1 MSLIN
6 LTPAEGQ
13 TAPAEDTLA
22 DTKTENTEPLVTPET
37 DTETEGKTVVMDGP
51 LSKIYTQALNL
62 AYANE
67 AASASG
73 QTDIKILFDET
84 IEQNDEPAKDL
95 YVYCCD
101 SGDISN
107 EDVIKG
113 TDKLRLALDGRYK
126 QALVVMESHHCI
138 KPIAGLLEEYAFKTG
153 IKVVF
158 TRDLAI
164 ETIKQLLN

>member
-1 MSLIN
+1 MSIIN
-6 LTPAEGQ
+6 LTPEEGQ
-13 TAPAEDTLA
+13 PDATDASIKDAGQLTTQP
-22 DTKTENTEPLVTPET
+22 PEEVS
-37 DTETEGKTVVMDGP
+37 DPKSEEKIVVMDGP

-73 QTDIKILFDET
+73 QTDVKILFDDT
-84 IEQNDEPAKDL
+84 IEENGEPARDL

-101 SGDISN
+101 SADIDN
-107 EDVIKG
+107 EDVIHG

-126 QALVVMESHHCI
+126 QALVVMESHHAI
-138 KPIAGLLEEYAFKTG
+138 KPIAGLLEEYACNTG
-153 IKVVF
+153 VKVVF

-164 ETIKQLLN
+164 ETIQQLLR